1 MNDEVLASSI
11 IIPLRVPAFEA
22 AKDHIIC
29 KLQQLKRPV
38 ESCKLKGHTSC
49 DSENQNSSV
58 VAN

>member
-1 MNDEVLASSI
+1 MNDEVPATPI
-11 IIPLRVPAFEA
+11 IIPLRVPVSEA
-22 AKDHIIC
+22 AKDHIIY

-38 ESCKLKGHTSC
+38 ESCKLKGHSSC

>member
-1 MNDEVLASSI
+1 MNDKVPATTI
-11 IIPLRVPAFEA
+11 VIPLRIPALEA

-29 KLQQLKRPV
+29 KLQPLKRPV

-49 DSENQNSSV
+49 DSENPNSSV